1 MFLNTFE
8 HGYSDGVAG
17 KQCVYGST
25 QYREGYH
32 EGRMSKVRQSRE
44 GRMSLALAI
53 VVTMAIGAVLALS
66 LAEAAGK
73 LPV

>member
-8 HGYSDGVAG
+8 HGYADGVAG
-17 KQCVYGST
+17 KQCVYGSV

-32 EGRMSKVRQSRE
+32 EGRMSKIRQKRE
-44 GRMSLALAI
+44 ARLMF
-53 VVTMAIGAVLALS
+53 VLAAIASIAMGGAMAVS
-66 LAEAAGK
+66 LAEAAGG